1 MTRGRA
7 DATAAIASS
16 REGTGTLEGIDADEV
31 DTTRA
36 DVAALDDEL
45 VVTNDDDVDAVT
57 STPRDGDAGTLCRYD
72 GAPDCGGA
80 DWGA

>member
-36 DVAALDDEL
+36 DVAALDDEP
-45 VVTNDDDVDAVT
+45 VVTNDDVDAVT